1 MPQGYIV
8 GKEKVDRKSEVY
20 YKNALDKELK
30 AFIQAFFSAVYKS
43 YDTIQTNNAY
53 EMKNLPQTV
62 SSVRKVVEAFKGK
75 FLSQFLLKSDKIVSK
90 WLDLT
95 DKSVKK
101 SIYEALSVAPS
112 NIADIR
118 SQKYREALKMIVN
131 RNTQLIKNATT
142 QTITNIENIV
152 YDSVLN
158 NQPVEQLANDLNQQ
172 LRIARNKAKLIAT
185 DQTNKAKRS
194 LSQMAQQENGVKF
207 FLWRTKEDD
216 RVSTGYGGHKQLNGK
231 IYAWNEP
238 ENYPIIDSY
247 GHKGLPSIRPG
258 CRCVASPVWV
268 LDGWTAEKQ
277 SDGSYKIVRNLTRK
291 NL

>member
-1 MPQGYIV
+1 MPKGYIV

-53 EMKNLPQTV
+53 EMKTLPQTV

-101 SIYEALSVAPS
+101 SIYEALSEEPS

-158 NQPVEQLANDLNQQ
+158 NQPVEQLADDLNQQ

-247 GHKGLPSIRPG
+247 GHQGLPSIRPG

>member
-1 MPQGYIV
+1 
-8 GKEKVDRKSEVY
+8 
-20 YKNALDKELK
+20 
-30 AFIQAFFSAVYKS
+30 
-43 YDTIQTNNAY
+43 
-53 EMKNLPQTV
+53 MKTLPQTV

-131 RNTQLIKNATT
+131 RNTQLIKTATA

-247 GHKGLPSIRPG
+247 GHKGLPSQRVS